1 MIYMDMSKAFDKVD
15 HEVLIRKLQKDY
27 GFGGNLLKWSRC
39 DLENRKQ
46 RVTVLGA
53 TSDLLLVT
61 SGVPQG
67 SLLGPALFL
76 LYVNDLPSNVKSSRV
91 AMFADD
97 TKVFKAIQSPN
108 DAVKLQED
116 VTNLGI
122 WSSESGLQFNEAK
135 CKAQSITRKTNPI
148 PTTYFMND
156 APLASIK
163 HERDLGVW
171 ISSDLTLNK
180 HINEQCAQ
188 SNTMLSFIRRNTQT
202 IDSIKT
208 RRTIYL
214 SLVRSH
220 LGYATQVWTPQSI
233 ELLLKLEKP
242 QRRATKYILNLSFIS
257 SVNYISRLQTLHL
270 LPICYWHEYLDMV
283 HFFKVIHGIT
293 SSSFALHAKT
303 TRHTRSS
310 TNTKGVKYEV
320 PRCKTTTYQRSY
332 WIRTIRTWNTLTVI
346 LDLSMENFN
355 TFKSVMREYYH
366 TALKNTYDCGDVR
379 TFFPKGNRARTL
391 TNSMN
396 CCF

>member
-1 MIYMDMSKAFDKVD
+1 
-15 HEVLIRKLQKDY
+15 
-27 GFGGNLLKWSRC
+27 
-39 DLENRKQ
+39 
-46 RVTVLGA
+46 
-53 TSDLLLVT
+53 
-61 SGVPQG
+61 
-67 SLLGPALFL
+67 
-76 LYVNDLPSNVKSSRV
+76 
-91 AMFADD
+91 
-97 TKVFKAIQSPN
+97 
-108 DAVKLQED
+108 
-116 VTNLGI
+116 
-122 WSSESGLQFNEAK
+122 
-135 CKAQSITRKTNPI
+135 
-148 PTTYFMND
+148 MND

-171 ISSDLTLNK
+171 ISFDLTLNK

-188 SNTMLSFIRRNTQT
+188 SNKMLSYIRRNTRT

-220 LGYATQVWTPQSI
+220 LGYATRVWTPQSI